1 MDLTLKLQHGGMSD
15 VTPAPLRSRH
25 IRFCSASIYQIVPCL
40 WKKCSSFRPVQPKE
54 QGMGYSRGG
63 AYIYTSFFV
72 FNMPM
77 YCIFIVAH
85 VYVYNAYIQA
95 IETRKYT

>member
-25 IRFCSASIYQIVPCL
+25 IRFCSDSIYQME
-40 WKKCSSFRPVQPKE
+40 KKCSSFRPVQPKE
-54 QGMGYSRGG
+54 QCMGYSRGG
-63 AYIYTSFFV
+63 AYIYTSLNV
-72 FNMPM
+72 FNMPT
-77 YCIFIVAH
+77 YCICIHAQ

-95 IETRKYT
+95 IETHKYT